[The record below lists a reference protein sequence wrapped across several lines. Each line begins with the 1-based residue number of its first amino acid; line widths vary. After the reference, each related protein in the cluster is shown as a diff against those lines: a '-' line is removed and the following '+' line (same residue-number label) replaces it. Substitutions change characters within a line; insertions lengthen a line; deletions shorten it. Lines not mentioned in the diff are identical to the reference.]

1 MGKCES
7 SACRPPAPARGL
19 RQRDR
24 CPRPVRG
31 SAALQQLAWRG
42 RASEGWADQGD
53 RSYIKSPFSNSRAS
67 GRRHA
72 ARVSGSGSSG
82 AFDSVRR
89 TIAATL
95 NVGPLPATVARC
107 SEGGPQNTRSA
118 LFTGTS
124 RAGATGLEPATS
136 GVTGRRSNQL
146 SYAPGGGFTVSQ
158 AISARGRLGA
168 GAGRRRPSLT
178 AGATFGSPASLRRRI
193 DLRRTHPTRPWVRC
207 WDQRRGPC
215 GVPVVLKGCPRCAAG
230 S

>member
-1 MGKCES
+1 MEMGVRLMGKCES
-7 SACRPPAPARGL
+7 SACRPPAAARGL

-72 ARVSGSGSSG
+72 ARVSGSGSSA

-95 NVGPLPATVARC
+95 NVGPLPATVARY
-107 SEGGPQNTRSA
+107 SERGPENTRSA

-168 GAGRRRPSLT
+168 GGRAASTFVDGWRNFRLAGEFETQNRSPED
-178 AGATFGSPASLRRRI
+178 APNPAVGALLGSATGTL
-193 DLRRTHPTRPWVRC
+193 
-207 WDQRRGPC
+207 RGP
-215 GVPVVLKGCPRCAAG
+215 RRA
-230 S
+230 